1 MLMSRIERAL
11 EKANKRRH
19 SIKKSI
25 AGEMNAAEYMV
36 SPAKKMNIMSN
47 KFVLI
52 GLILSTIVASLLLF
66 SMINYFVLKTSQ
78 HVYTQGSDL
87 PKEALS
93 LNGMEDTRNIIKEE
107 SSQLRKPSK
116 AIFTIQAGAF
126 SNALYAKALVKRLE
140 KRGYTVYIKPIEEND
155 KRLFKVC
162 IGNFSNRQEAESLSK
177 KIKETEDIQ
186 TFITLY

>member
-1 MLMSRIERAL
+1 MSRIERAL